1 MAGIPPQAY
10 ISGVQAQAACVAAGK
25 RLCTAV
31 EWLAACEGPNG
42 YIYPYGNVY
51 EAGKCFYLRP
61 RTPLEKVL
69 RTLRQRAPKVM
80 VQHSRKDALPG
91 LAYGL

>member
-1 MAGIPPQAY
+1 MELAGIPPQAY

-51 EAGKCFYLRP
+51 EAGKCFYLQLC
-61 RTPLEKVL
+61 TPLE
-69 RTLRQRAPKVM
+69 RSCGR
-80 VQHSRKDALPG
+80 
-91 LAYGL
+91 YGSVPLK